1 MMFLR
6 FIVSVVGGSAVAAV
20 LLGGVLKILQSMQTK
35 QSESPAVKA
44 LAR

>member
-6 FIVSVVGGSAVAAV
+6 FIVSVVGGSAIAAI
-20 LLGGVLKILQSMQTK
+20 LLGGVVKILQSMQSK

-44 LAR
+44 LVR

>member
-20 LLGGVLKILQSMQTK
+20 LLGGVVKALHSIQTK

-44 LAR
+44 LVR